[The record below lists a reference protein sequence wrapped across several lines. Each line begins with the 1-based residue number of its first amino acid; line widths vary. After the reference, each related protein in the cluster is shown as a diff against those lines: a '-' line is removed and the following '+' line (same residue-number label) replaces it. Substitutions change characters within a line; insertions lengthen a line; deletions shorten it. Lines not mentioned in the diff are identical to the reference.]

1 MLLRIVPQFAHP
13 NAGDGGKLHASVT
26 SWIAKILYILFSL
39 IGGVAL
45 VCLPWCSFWENNNIL
60 YFIPQ
65 IQPLIANSYFKGA
78 VLGLG
83 IVNIVLGISEIVHI
97 KDASERDSR

>member
-13 NAGDGGKLHASVT
+13 HSGDGGRLYARVT
-26 SWIAKILYILFSL
+26 SWIFKILYILFSL

-45 VCLPWCSFWENNNIL
+45 VCLPWCSFWENNNLL
-60 YFIPQ
+60 YIIP
-65 IQPLIANSYFKGA
+65 IRSVVANAYFKGA

-97 KDASERDSR
+97 QNASKRDSR